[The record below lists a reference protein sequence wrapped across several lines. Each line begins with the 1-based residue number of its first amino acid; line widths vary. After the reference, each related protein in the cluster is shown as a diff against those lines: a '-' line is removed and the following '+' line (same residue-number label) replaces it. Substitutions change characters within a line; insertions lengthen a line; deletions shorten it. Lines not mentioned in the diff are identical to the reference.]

1 VPADRSVRGTIAPMN
16 VRENLSLCDLSPHFA
31 GGRLRR
37 KRETA
42 ETNWWIEKLSIKTSS
57 TETLIGS
64 LSGGNQQKVMFGKA
78 LRLNPKLLLLD
89 EPTQGIDV
97 GAKDQIHALIDNAS
111 NDGVATLVASTD
123 TDELVRLC
131 HHVIVLINGR
141 IAATLSG
148 ADITAEHIEHTQ
160 LQTTRRD
167 S

>member
-1 VPADRSVRGTIAPMN
+1 
-16 VRENLSLCDLSPHFA
+16 
-31 GGRLRR
+31 
-37 KRETA
+37 
-42 ETNWWIEKLSIKTSS
+42 
-57 TETLIGS
+57 
-64 LSGGNQQKVMFGKA
+64 MFGKA